1 MTAATPTGS
10 RRTMVRPA
18 KLTASRISS
27 VDISR
32 ARAA

>member
-10 RRTMVRPA
+10 RRTMVCPA

-27 VDISR
+27 AGSSL

>member
-1 MTAATPTGS
+1 MTAATPAGS
-10 RRTMVRPA
+10 RRTTVRPA

-27 VDISR
+27 AGMSR